1 MEICEAREVRRK
13 ARAKVSRRNN
23 ILASGKALLIDRVN
37 NTSRE
42 LFLDDLKTLDATLVT
57 AIMNPGDV
65 AKISN
70 GEVKIRRQASPFSK
84 TLEDD
89 TSSISFNPTSS
100 IPPLTDPNPEGY
112 ELREMEQTISKLIE
126 DGLFRYCTENARNW
140 LDAAGK
146 YFACQAVYG
155 IEVVFPQHRMNW
167 TIDFR
172 TDPIHLLRGGDLQA
186 NVIHQIAASALY
198 GWILHRKSFFYI
210 RAYSR
215 RFTTYH
221 RIYGDAAGVHVIAVQ
236 LPDLLMHYLIYVAKD
251 SSDSARQRI
260 EYEIRQIQQERS
272 Y

>member
-1 MEICEAREVRRK
+1 M
-13 ARAKVSRRNN
+13 
-23 ILASGKALLIDRVN
+23 IDRVN

-42 LFLDDLKTLDATLVT
+42 LFLDDLKTLDATLAT

-65 AKISN
+65 AEISN

-186 NVIHQIAASALY
+186 NGLRSNC
-198 GWILHRKSFFYI
+198 
-210 RAYSR
+210 
-215 RFTTYH
+215 
-221 RIYGDAAGVHVIAVQ
+221 RIC
-236 LPDLLMHYLIYVAKD
+236 
-251 SSDSARQRI
+251 
-260 EYEIRQIQQERS
+260 
-272 Y
+272 

>member
-1 MEICEAREVRRK
+1 
-13 ARAKVSRRNN
+13 
-23 ILASGKALLIDRVN
+23 
-37 NTSRE
+37 
-42 LFLDDLKTLDATLVT
+42 
-57 AIMNPGDV
+57 
-65 AKISN
+65 
-70 GEVKIRRQASPFSK
+70 
-84 TLEDD
+84 
-89 TSSISFNPTSS
+89 
-100 IPPLTDPNPEGY
+100 
-112 ELREMEQTISKLIE
+112 MEQTISKLIE

-140 LDAAGK
+140 LEAAGK

-215 RFTTYH
+215 RFTTHH
-221 RIYGDAAGVHVIAVQ
+221 RIYGDAAGVDVIAVQ
-236 LPDLLMHYLIYVAKD
+236 LPDLLMHYLIYVAKG

-260 EYEIRQIQQERS
+260 EYEISKYSKGGRIDKMARS
-272 Y
+272 KIVLPT